1 MRSTVDTPLSFS
13 SINFSPRFGCETGLV
28 DVLQAAASTGYRCIG
43 LDVWSVSR
51 YAADGGSLASL
62 PGLLASLDLRCTDVV
77 AIPIQPDRDA
87 TLAAAHRAIELAVAV
102 GATVIGGGVAVESG
116 IRLDADVRTA
126 FGACAAV
133 VADAGLR
140 LALEYIPDSAVD
152 SVPLAR
158 ELCAEVGWDRAGLL
172 VDSWQTFVANQM
184 DALAA
189 AEPGEIA
196 MVQIGDAV
204 LPLQGEVVDEMR
216 NRRLVPGA
224 GNLDLP
230 RFVEFLRTRS
240 DVDFVALEVLSAS
253 VRSSPPVPFARA
265 ALRAFDRL
273 WS

>member
-1 MRSTVDTPLSFS
+1 
-13 SINFSPRFGCETGLV
+13 
-28 DVLQAAASTGYRCIG
+28 
-43 LDVWSVSR
+43 
-51 YAADGGSLASL
+51 
-62 PGLLASLDLRCTDVV
+62 V

-87 TLAAAHRAIELAVAV
+87 SLAAAHRAIELAVAV
-102 GATVIGGGVAVESG
+102 GATVIGGGVAVEPG

-140 LALEYIPDSAVD
+140 LA
-152 SVPLAR
+152 
-158 ELCAEVGWDRAGLL
+158 
-172 VDSWQTFVANQM
+172 
-184 DALAA
+184 
-189 AEPGEIA
+189 
-196 MVQIGDAV
+196 
-204 LPLQGEVVDEMR
+204 R